1 MIKLATL
8 FPTSGNATSSASAS
22 ARQIATAHQPPGLG
36 CCQANEGTRTGPIPA
51 QSKLR
56 SICLLAVCL
65 LLLVPMTS
73 PAQVLSVSG
82 GGTGASTLSGYLF
95 GNGTSPVTGSSSIP
109 ASASSFTQVGTGAL
123 TRTLDAKAKEN
134 ALSLLD
140 YCSDNTGA
148 TDCATAIANWEAEGV
163 ALNKALYI
171 PAGVYRV
178 SSQLVWNLQ
187 SVAAKG
193 INVFGDGRLAS
204 VIKFDTGVTSPNWD
218 IVGNDTPGEAGIAYS
233 RFEDF
238 GVQGNTSGELMTFG
252 RDDYNDA
259 MNEFQLNNIYVQ
271 NFNTTNTA
279 IALKLNY
286 FLNGLVNVAA
296 NGGGFNTST
305 NTGSGFAALL
315 CNQCV
320 MNTFM
325 GTFGDDGNGI
335 VLANGY
341 SYTNTFLNTDT
352 EGNTID
358 INISSAHAIG
368 NTWVGGQIATA
379 TYGIYASNGSGNKF
393 INVNNAISGA
403 GTSFMPSAVGVWLDT
418 PNYNNVS
425 TPGVPASGT
434 AYTNTTGQVAM
445 VAISGGTVSLVKRN
459 GVALFSTTNVTVILE
474 PGDSITL
481 TYSAAPAWAW
491 MPIR

>member
-1 MIKLATL
+1 MNNPGL
-8 FPTSGNATSSASAS
+8 S
-22 ARQIATAHQPPGLG
+22 ARVRAMVADAHRILLCALCAMAVASLLGKPGTAH
-36 CCQANEGTRTGPIPA
+36 
-51 QSKLR
+51 S
-56 SICLLAVCL
+56 
-65 LLLVPMTS
+65 
-73 PAQVLSVSG
+73 QVLGVSG

-95 GNGTSPVTGSSSIP
+95 GNGTSPITGSSSIP

-123 TRTLDAKAKEN
+123 TRDIDAKTKEN

-140 YCSDNTGA
+140 FCSDNTGG
-148 TDCATAIANWEAEGV
+148 TDCSTGIANWFAEGI

-178 SSQLVWNLQ
+178 SSQVVWNLQ

-193 INVFGDGRLAS
+193 INVFGDGRIAS
-204 VIKFDTGVTSPNWD
+204 IIKFDAGVTSPNWD
-218 IVGNDTPGEAGIAYS
+218 IVGNDTPGEAGIAYA

-271 NFNTTNTA
+271 NFNTANTA
-279 IALKLNY
+279 VALKLNY

-296 NGGGFNTST
+296 NGGGFNVATL
-305 NTGSGFAALL
+305 TGSGFAALL

-335 VLANGY
+335 VFANGY
-341 SYTNTFLNTDT
+341 SYTNTFLNVDT

-358 INISSAHAIG
+358 INISSSNASD
-368 NTWVGGQIATA
+368 NTFVGGQIATA
-379 TYGIYASNGSGNKF
+379 TYGIYGSAGSSNKF

-403 GTSFMPSAVGVWLDT
+403 GTSFLPSSTGVWLET
-418 PNYNNVS
+418 PNINNVS
-425 TPGVPASGT
+425 TPGMPASGT
-434 AYTNTTGQVAM
+434 AVTNTTGQV
-445 VAISGGTVSLVKRN
+445 VDVSINGGAVSLVRRN
-459 GVALFSTTNVTVILE
+459 GASLFTTTNVTVILE
-474 PGDSITL
+474 PGDSIIL
-481 TYSAAPAWAW
+481 NYSSAPGWNW

>member
-1 MIKLATL
+1 VEEFAMNKPDLSVHVPALTANTRRILSWVILGTAALWLLGK
-8 FPTSGNATSSASAS
+8 PG
-22 ARQIATAHQPPGLG
+22 IAH
-36 CCQANEGTRTGPIPA
+36 
-51 QSKLR
+51 S
-56 SICLLAVCL
+56 
-65 LLLVPMTS
+65 
-73 PAQVLSVSG
+73 QVLAVSG
-82 GGTGASTLSGYLF
+82 GGTGGSSFNGYLY
-95 GNGTSPVTGSSSIP
+95 GNGSSPFTAATSIP

-123 TRTLDAKAKEN
+123 SRTLDAKQKEN

-140 YCSDNTGA
+140 FCSDNTGA
-148 TDCATAIANWEAEGV
+148 TDCSTGIGNWFAEGI

-171 PAGVYRV
+171 PASVYKV

-187 SVAAKG
+187 TVAAKG

-204 VIKFDTGVTSPNWD
+204 IIKFDNGVTSPNWD
-218 IVGNDTPGEAGIAYS
+218 IVGNDTPGEPGICYA

-271 NFNTTNTA
+271 NFNTTSTA
-279 IALKLNY
+279 VALKLNY

-315 CNQCV
+315 CNACV

-325 GTFGDDGNGI
+325 GTFGTDGNGI
-335 VLANGY
+335 VLANGF
-341 SYTNTFLNTDT
+341 SYTNTFLNIDT

-358 INISSAHAIG
+358 INISSANATS

-379 TYGIYASNGSGNKF
+379 TYGIFAANGSGNKF

-403 GTSFMPSAVGVWLDT
+403 GTSFMPSSTGVWLET
-418 PNYNNVS
+418 PNINTVS
-425 TPGVPASGT
+425 TPGMPGSGT
-434 AYTNTTGQVAM
+434 AVTNTSGQVAM
-445 VAISGGTVSLVKRN
+445 VAINGGAVTAVKRN
-459 GVALFSTTNVTVILE
+459 GATLFTTTNVTVILE
-474 PGDSITL
+474 PGDSIAL
-481 TYSAAPAWAW
+481 TYSTAPGWTW

>member
-1 MIKLATL
+1 MNKLGLLCTIFAM
-8 FPTSGNATSSASAS
+8 AVASLPGMPGV
-22 ARQIATAHQPPGLG
+22 AH
-36 CCQANEGTRTGPIPA
+36 
-51 QSKLR
+51 
-56 SICLLAVCL
+56 
-65 LLLVPMTS
+65 
-73 PAQVLSVSG
+73 AQVLGVSG
-82 GGTGASTLSGYLF
+82 GGTGASSLSGYLF
-95 GNGTSPVTGSSSIP
+95 GNGTSPITGSATIP

-123 TRTLDAKAKEN
+123 TRGLDAKTKEN

-140 YCSDNTGA
+140 FCSDNTGA
-148 TDCATAIANWEAEGV
+148 TDCSAGIADWFAEGV

-171 PAGVYRV
+171 PAGVYKV

-204 VIKFDTGVTSPNWD
+204 IIKFDAGVASPNWD
-218 IVGNDTPGEAGIAYS
+218 IIGDDTPGEAGICYA

-238 GVQGNTSGELMTFG
+238 GIQGTTSGELMTFG

-271 NFNTTNTA
+271 NFSTA
-279 IALKLNY
+279 GTAVALKLNY

-296 NGGGFNTST
+296 NGGGFNVGTL
-305 NTGSGFAALL
+305 TGSGFAALL

-335 VLANGY
+335 VFANGY
-341 SYTNTFLNTDT
+341 SYTNTFLNVDT

-358 INISSAHAIG
+358 INISSANASD
-368 NTWVGGQIATA
+368 NTFVGGQIATA
-379 TYGIYASNGSGNKF
+379 TYGIYGSAGSGNKF
-393 INVNNAISGA
+393 INVNSAISGA
-403 GTSFMPSAVGVWLDT
+403 GTSFMPSSTGIWLET
-418 PNYNNVS
+418 PNINTVS
-425 TPGVPASGT
+425 TPGMPANGT
-434 AYTNTTGQVAM
+434 AVANTTGQVAE
-445 VAISGGTVSLVKRN
+445 VSISGGTVSLVRRN
-459 GVALFSTTNVTVILE
+459 SVSLFTTTNVTVILE

-481 TYSAAPAWAW
+481 NYTVAPGWNW

>member
-1 MIKLATL
+1 MNKHN
-8 FPTSGNATSSASAS
+8 FS
-22 ARQIATAHQPPGLG
+22 ARVRAMVNDAQRTLLCALLGVAAASLLGKPGIAH
-36 CCQANEGTRTGPIPA
+36 
-51 QSKLR
+51 S
-56 SICLLAVCL
+56 
-65 LLLVPMTS
+65 
-73 PAQVLSVSG
+73 QVLAVSG
-82 GGTGASTLSGYLF
+82 GGTGASTLSGYLY
-95 GNGTSPVTGSSSIP
+95 GNGTSPITGSSTIP

-123 TRTLDAKAKEN
+123 TRDIDAKEKEN

-140 YCSDNTGA
+140 FCSDNTGA
-148 TDCATAIANWEAEGV
+148 TDCSAGIADWFAEGI

-193 INVFGDGRLAS
+193 VNVFGDGRIAS
-204 VIKFDTGVTSPNWD
+204 IIKFDAGVTSPNWD
-218 IVGNDTPGEAGIAYS
+218 IVGNDTPGEPGIAYA

-271 NFNTTNTA
+271 NYNTTNTA
-279 IALKLNY
+279 VALKLNY

-296 NGGGFNTST
+296 NGGGFNVATL
-305 NTGSGFAALL
+305 TGSGFAALL

-335 VLANGY
+335 VFANGY
-341 SYTNTFLNTDT
+341 SYTNTFLNVDT
-352 EGNTID
+352 EGNTTD
-358 INISSAHAIG
+358 INISSANASD
-368 NTWVGGQIATA
+368 NTFVGGQIATA
-379 TYGIYASNGSGNKF
+379 TYGIYGSAGSSNKF

-403 GTSFMPSAVGVWLDT
+403 GTNFLPSATGVWLES
-418 PNYNNVS
+418 PNINTVA
-425 TPGVPASGT
+425 TPGMPGSGT
-434 AYTNTTGQVAM
+434 AVTNNSGEMVE
-445 VAISGGTVSLVKRN
+445 VAINSGTVSSVKRN
-459 GVALFSTTNVTVILE
+459 VAQLFTTTNVTVILE

-481 TYSAAPAWAW
+481 TYSTAPSWNW
-491 MPIR
+491 SPLR

>member
-1 MIKLATL
+1 MAV
-8 FPTSGNATSSASAS
+8 ASLPGMPGV
-22 ARQIATAHQPPGLG
+22 AH
-36 CCQANEGTRTGPIPA
+36 
-51 QSKLR
+51 
-56 SICLLAVCL
+56 
-65 LLLVPMTS
+65 
-73 PAQVLSVSG
+73 AQVLGVSG
-82 GGTGASTLSGYLF
+82 GGTGTSSLSGYLF
-95 GNGTSPVTGSSSIP
+95 GNGTSPITGSATIP

-123 TRTLDAKAKEN
+123 TRDLDAKTKEN

-140 YCSDNTGA
+140 FCSDNTGA
-148 TDCATAIANWEAEGV
+148 TDCSAGIADWFAEGI

-171 PAGVYRV
+171 PAGVYKV

-204 VIKFDTGVTSPNWD
+204 IIKFDAGVASPNWD
-218 IVGNDTPGEAGIAYS
+218 IIGDDTPGEAGICYA

-238 GVQGNTSGELMTFG
+238 GIQGTTSGELMTFG

-271 NFNTTNTA
+271 NFSTA
-279 IALKLNY
+279 GTAVALKLNY

-296 NGGGFNTST
+296 NGGGFNVGTL
-305 NTGSGFAALL
+305 TGSGFAALL

-335 VLANGY
+335 VFANGY
-341 SYTNTFLNTDT
+341 SYTNTFLNVDT

-358 INISSAHAIG
+358 INISSANASD
-368 NTWVGGQIATA
+368 NTFVGGQIATA
-379 TYGIYASNGSGNKF
+379 TYGIYGSAGSGNKF
-393 INVNNAISGA
+393 INVNSAISGA
-403 GTSFMPSAVGVWLDT
+403 GTSFMPSSTGIWLET
-418 PNYNNVS
+418 PNINTVS
-425 TPGVPASGT
+425 TPGMPASGT
-434 AYTNTTGQVAM
+434 AVANTTGQVAE
-445 VAISGGTVSLVKRN
+445 VSINGGTVSLVRRN
-459 GVALFSTTNVTVILE
+459 SVSLFTTTNVTVILE

-481 TYSAAPAWAW
+481 NYTVAPGWNW

>member
-1 MIKLATL
+1 MNKPALSVRLRAMIA
-8 FPTSGNATSSASAS
+8 
-22 ARQIATAHQPPGLG
+22 
-36 CCQANEGTRTGPIPA
+36 GTRRISLCAILGVA
-51 QSKLR
+51 MVS
-56 SICLLAVCL
+56 LLG
-65 LLLVPMTS
+65 S
-73 PAQVLSVSG
+73 PGIAHSQVLGVSG
-82 GGTGASTLSGYLF
+82 GGTGASTLSGYLY
-95 GNGTSPVTGSSSIP
+95 GNGTSPITGSSTIP

-123 TRTLDAKAKEN
+123 TRNLDAKTKEN

-140 YCSDNTGA
+140 FCSDNTGG
-148 TDCATAIANWEAEGV
+148 TDCSAAIADWLAEGI

-171 PAGVYRV
+171 PAGVYKV

-187 SVAAKG
+187 SVAATG

-204 VIKFDTGVTSPNWD
+204 IIKFDAGVTSPNWD
-218 IVGNDTPGEAGIAYS
+218 IVGNDTPGEAGIAYA

-271 NFNTTNTA
+271 NFNTANTA
-279 IALKLNY
+279 VALKLNY

-296 NGGGFNTST
+296 NGGGFNVAT

-320 MNTFM
+320 MNTIM

-358 INISSAHAIG
+358 INISSSHASD

-379 TYGIYASNGSGNKF
+379 TYGIYGSAGSSNIF
-393 INVNNAISGA
+393 INVNDAISGA
-403 GTSFMPSAVGVWLDT
+403 GTSFLPSATGVWLET

-425 TPGVPASGT
+425 TPGMPASGT
-434 AYTNTTGQVAM
+434 AYTNTTGQRVE
-445 VAISGGTVSLVKRN
+445 VAINSGTVSSVKRN
-459 GVALFSTTNVTVILE
+459 GAQLFTTTNVTVILE

-481 TYSAAPAWAW
+481 TYSTAPSWNWSAL
-491 MPIR
+491 R